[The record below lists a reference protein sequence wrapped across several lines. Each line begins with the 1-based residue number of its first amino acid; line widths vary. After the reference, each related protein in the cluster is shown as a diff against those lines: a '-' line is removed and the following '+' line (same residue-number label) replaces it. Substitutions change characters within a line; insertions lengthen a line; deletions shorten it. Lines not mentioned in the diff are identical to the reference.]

1 MFIVAGHFK
10 GSIFVTFNAR
20 AYLEG
25 KASRYLFVIH
35 LMPIVAHLRNSK
47 YLEDVPQMADCF
59 DKTTK
64 LRFRSK
70 DEPQYIRF
78 GTLRDKDLA
87 VGIRSG
93 QLKLSG

>member
-1 MFIVAGHFK
+1 MHF
-10 GSIFVTFNAR
+10 
-20 AYLEG
+20 L
-25 KASRYLFVIH
+25 IH
-35 LMPIVAHLRNSK
+35 LMPVVALLRNSK

-59 DKTTK
+59 DKKTK
-64 LRFRSK
+64 LLFKNK

-78 GTLRDKDLA
+78 GNLRDKDLA

>member
-1 MFIVAGHFK
+1 MAIVD
-10 GSIFVTFNAR
+10 R
-20 AYLEG
+20 
-25 KASRYLFVIH
+25 
-35 LMPIVAHLRNSK
+35 LRNSK
-47 YLEDVPQMADCF
+47 YLEDVHKIADDF

-64 LRFRSK
+64 LVFNDK

-78 GTLRDKDLA
+78 GNPRDKDLA